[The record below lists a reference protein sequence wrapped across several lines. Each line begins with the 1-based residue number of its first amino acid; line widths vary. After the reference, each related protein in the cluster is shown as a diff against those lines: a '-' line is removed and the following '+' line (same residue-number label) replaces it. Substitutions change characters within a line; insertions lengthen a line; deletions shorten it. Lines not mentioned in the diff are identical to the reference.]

1 MENFYGLL
9 IILILFFVLGSGLYI
24 SLSLILLGA
33 LSLIFAGHSE
43 WGSVLA
49 TSLNSSVSGWSMAA
63 LPLFLWMGEILLRS
77 NLSKNLFD
85 GLSVWMDKVPG
96 KLYHVNILS
105 CGIFAAVCGSSAA
118 TVATIGN
125 LTLKELDRLGYQ
137 KSMSIATLGG
147 AGTLGLLI
155 PPSIMMI
162 VYGLAADVS
171 IARLFLAGIFPGFLL
186 LGLFMI
192 YTIIYTKIY
201 SNSVPQSFYVKLS
214 FIEKIKKTKKL
225 LPILTLIFLLLS
237 SIYMGIA
244 TPSEAAA
251 LGVLASL
258 FLVFLEGSLTY
269 KVFKEG
275 LLATV
280 ISTGMLLFIIAS
292 ANTLAV
298 GSGFLGI
305 PQDLAKLIGSFELS
319 QFELII
325 ALTFLF
331 VILGCFLDGISMVLL
346 TTSII
351 LPIIEQA
358 GFNLIWFGIYLI
370 LVVEMSQITPPVGF
384 NLFVLQS
391 LTQRD
396 ILNIAKI
403 TLPFFLLI
411 LLGVVI
417 LYLFPE
423 IATYLPEKLS

>member
-1 MENFYGLL
+1 MESLYGFL
-9 IILILFFVLGSGLYI
+9 IILILFLALGSGLYI
-24 SLSLILLGA
+24 SLSLILLGG
-33 LSLIFAGHSE
+33 LSLLFAGHSE

-49 TSLNSSVSGWSMAA
+49 TSLNSAVSGWSIAA

-85 GLSVWMDKVPG
+85 GLSVWMDRVPG

-125 LTLKELDRLGYQ
+125 LTLKELNRLGYQ
-137 KSMSIATLGG
+137 QNMSIATLGG

-162 VYGLAADVS
+162 VYGVAADVS
-171 IARLFLAGIFPGFLL
+171 IARLFLAGVFPGLILL
-186 LGLFMI
+186 SLFMI
-192 YTIIYTKIY
+192 YTIAYTQIYP
-201 SNSVPQSFYVKLS
+201 NSVPQSSPMQLS
-214 FIEKIKKTKKL
+214 FLEKVKKTRKL
-225 LPILTLIFLLLS
+225 LPVLTLIVLLLS
-237 SIYMGIA
+237 SIYIGIA

-251 LGVLASL
+251 LGVIASL
-258 FLVFLEGSLTY
+258 LLVFLEGSLTFQT
-269 KVFKEG
+269 FKEG

-280 ISTGMLLFIIAS
+280 SATGMLLFIIAS
-292 ANTLAV
+292 ANTLAI

-305 PQDLAKLIGSFELS
+305 PQDLAKLIGSFHFS
-319 QFELII
+319 QLELII
-325 ALTFLF
+325 ALTLLF

-358 GFNLIWFGIYLI
+358 GLNLIWFGIYLI

-391 LTQRD
+391 LTKRD
-396 ILNIAKI
+396 ILSIAKS
-403 TLPFFLLI
+403 TLPFFILI
-411 LLGVVI
+411 LLGIVI
-417 LYLFPE
+417 LYYIPQV
-423 IATYLPEKLS
+423 ATYLPEHL